1 MTAKGI
7 YINVS
12 RRNEDIPEFIEE
24 IRDTEQFQELSMADT
39 VCGILRSY
47 PKLITYK
54 RRCHQLKSN
63 WKKWGFSTNEI
74 RKKQSCLPR

>member
-12 RRNEDIPEFIEE
+12 KRNADIHEFIEE
-24 IRDTEQFQELSMADT
+24 IRDTEQFQKLSMADT

-54 RRCHQLKSN
+54 RRCHQL
-63 WKKWGFSTNEI
+63 E
-74 RKKQSCLPR
+74 KQLEELGVAH

>member
-12 RRNEDIPEFIEE
+12 RRNEDIPELIEE
-24 IRDTEQFQELSMADT
+24 ILDTDQFQKYSKADT

-54 RRCHQLKSN
+54 RRCHQL
-63 WKKWGFSTNEI
+63 E
-74 RKKQSCLPR
+74 KQLEELGVAH

>member
-24 IRDTEQFQELSMADT
+24 IRETEQFQELSMADK

-54 RRCHQLKSN
+54 RRCHQL
-63 WKKWGFSTNEI
+63 E
-74 RKKQSCLPR
+74 KQLEELGVAH

>member
-1 MTAKGI
+1 MTVKGI

-12 RRNEDIPEFIEE
+12 RRNDDIPEFIEE
-24 IRDTEQFQELSMADT
+24 IRDTEQFQKLSIVDT

-54 RRCHQLKSN
+54 KRFQQLEKQLEEM
-63 WKKWGFSTNEI
+63 GFSTN
-74 RKKQSCLPR
+74 

>member
-12 RRNEDIPEFIEE
+12 KRNADIHEFIEE

-54 RRCHQLKSN
+54 RRCHQL
-63 WKKWGFSTNEI
+63 E
-74 RKKQSCLPR
+74 KQLEEMGVLN

>member
-54 RRCHQLKSN
+54 RRSFKEKQAIKSLVLEFLQ
-63 WKKWGFSTNEI
+63 KDSG
-74 RKKQSCLPR
+74 Q

>member
-12 RRNEDIPEFIEE
+12 KRNADIHEFIEE
-24 IRDTEQFQELSMADT
+24 IRDTEQFQKLSMADT

-47 PKLITYK
+47 PKLIAYK
-54 RRCHQLKSN
+54 
-63 WKKWGFSTNEI
+63 
-74 RKKQSCLPR
+74 

>member
-12 RRNEDIPEFIEE
+12 RRNEDIPQLIEE
-24 IRDTEQFQELSMADT
+24 IWDTDQFQKFSKADT

-54 RRCHQLKSN
+54 RRCHQL
-63 WKKWGFSTNEI
+63 E
-74 RKKQSCLPR
+74 KQLEELGVLH

>member
-7 YINVS
+7 NVSVS
-12 RRNEDIPEFIEE
+12 RRNEDIPELIEE
-24 IRDTEQFQELSMADT
+24 IWDTDQFQKYSKADT

-54 RRCHQLKSN
+54 RRCHQLEKQLEEL
-63 WKKWGFSTNEI
+63 GF
-74 RKKQSCLPR
+74 LH

>member
-12 RRNEDIPEFIEE
+12 KRNADIHEFIEE
-24 IRDTEQFQELSMADT
+24 IRDTEQFQKLSMADT

-54 RRCHQLKSN
+54 RRCHQL
-63 WKKWGFSTNEI
+63 E
-74 RKKQSCLPR
+74 KQLEELGVLH

>member
-24 IRDTEQFQELSMADT
+24 IRDTEQFQKLSMADT
-39 VCGILRSY
+39 ICGILCSY

-54 RRCHQLKSN
+54 RRCHHHEKQLEEM
-63 WKKWGFSTNEI
+63 GV
-74 RKKQSCLPR
+74 LY

>member
-24 IRDTEQFQELSMADT
+24 IRNTEQFQELSMADT
-39 VCGILRSY
+39 VCGILHSY
-47 PKLITYK
+47 PKLINYK
-54 RRCHQLKSN
+54 RRCHQL
-63 WKKWGFSTNEI
+63 E
-74 RKKQSCLPR
+74 KQLEELGVAH

>member
-54 RRCHQLKSN
+54 QRCYQL
-63 WKKWGFSTNEI
+63 E
-74 RKKQSCLPR
+74 KQLEEMGVLY

>member
-12 RRNEDIPEFIEE
+12 RRNEDIPQLIEE
-24 IRDTEQFQELSMADT
+24 IWDTDQFQKYSKADT

-54 RRCHQLKSN
+54 RRCHQLEKQLEEL
-63 WKKWGFSTNEI
+63 GF
-74 RKKQSCLPR
+74 LH

>member
-1 MTAKGI
+1 MPVKGI

-24 IRDTEQFQELSMADT
+24 IRDTEQFQKLSIVDA

-54 RRCHQLKSN
+54 RRCHQLEKQLEEL
-63 WKKWGFSTNEI
+63 GF
-74 RKKQSCLPR
+74 LH

>member
-24 IRDTEQFQELSMADT
+24 IWDTDQFQKYFETDSFFIGLISE
-39 VCGILRSY
+39 
-47 PKLITYK
+47 KLNLYHT
-54 RRCHQLKSN
+54 HN
-63 WKKWGFSTNEI
+63 F
-74 RKKQSCLPR
+74 

>member
-54 RRCHQLKSN
+54 RRCHQLEKQLE
-63 WKKWGFSTNEI
+63 EI
-74 RKKQSCLPR
+74 GILY